1 MFIIGKTECQDQ
13 EEADDIDTEAEQD
26 ELLVECAGDVL
37 STFGK
42 VISPEDFEI
51 YFHRQKSNLV
61 FFEKIFFKFSSP
73 NQISISSRNL

>member
-1 MFIIGKTECQDQ
+1 MDHIFNIFIYRKKLFIIGKTECQDQ

-42 VISPEDFEI
+42 VILPEDFEL
-51 YFHRQKSNLV
+51 YFHTVLPMLLERLV
-61 FFEKIFFKFSSP
+61 
-73 NQISISSRNL
+73 